1 MSNTFRN
8 NESPKRRHLLVFDTS
23 ALLSANER
31 DRVQVWRNNETLGE
45 CYVPGATYA
54 EISLLVRNSQMPR
67 EQAKAKEFLNFVTNG
82 CRYQI
87 QPLEDNR
94 QIPIDN
100 QKDRQIIACAYKLSA
115 ENPDAVVI
123 LVTYDITLQA
133 LVKQSGLP
141 NFCTLTARKLGV
153 WFHEDYKRDTVPL
166 EIHDTYRRMQS
177 QHRSKGLSGGTLPG
191 DNTGGRPISSGSDTP
206 RSPRPINEVPE
217 PQLLKQVKQ
226 QTPEPSRDYHPLPE
240 SRPNPPSPSN
250 ILKILTNPIA
260 IGAIVT
266 IIVSL
271 CLFSFTKRE
280 PTPPSN
286 PSSQVP
292 GIVSDKAVV
301 NPERLRETPPELI
314 TEIETA
320 VLRFQRTKDPLTLK
334 RPLNI
339 LQELKNKQGGK
350 LDEAGEQSLSRLKH
364 KYAIEVLA
372 TSGQLAEA
380 ASLLRQIPQT
390 YSDIGSVRDW
400 LVKHNR

>member
-8 NESPKRRHLLVFDTS
+8 NESPKPRHLLVFDTS

-31 DRVQVWRNNETLGE
+31 DRVQVWRNNEQLGE

-54 EISLLVRNSQMPR
+54 EIGLLVRNSQMPR
-67 EQAKAKEFLNFVTNG
+67 EQAKAKDFLNFVTNG
-82 CRYQI
+82 CRYKI
-87 QPLEDNR
+87 LSLEDNR
-94 QIPIDN
+94 QIPLDN
-100 QKDRQIIACAYKLSA
+100 QKDRQIIACAYKLSN
-115 ENPDAVVI
+115 ENHDAVVI

-141 NFCTLTARKLGV
+141 NFCTLTAHKLGV
-153 WFHEDYKRDTVPL
+153 WFHEDYKRDRVPL
-166 EIHDTYRRMQS
+166 EIHDTYKRMQS

-191 DNTGGRPISSGSDTP
+191 NNTGGRHISSGSDTP
-206 RSPRPINEVPE
+206 RPPRQISQVPE
-217 PQLLKQVKQ
+217 PQQLKPVRQ
-226 QTPEPSRDYHPLPE
+226 QTLEPSRDYHSLPE
-240 SRPNPPSPSN
+240 FRPNPPSSSN

-260 IGAIVT
+260 IGAIV

-280 PTPPSN
+280 PTPSLN
-286 PSSQVP
+286 PSSPVP
-292 GIVSDKAVV
+292 GIVVDKPEV

-339 LQELKNKQGGK
+339 LQKLKNKQGGK

-372 TSGQLAEA
+372 TSGQLGEA

-400 LVKHNR
+400 LFKQNR